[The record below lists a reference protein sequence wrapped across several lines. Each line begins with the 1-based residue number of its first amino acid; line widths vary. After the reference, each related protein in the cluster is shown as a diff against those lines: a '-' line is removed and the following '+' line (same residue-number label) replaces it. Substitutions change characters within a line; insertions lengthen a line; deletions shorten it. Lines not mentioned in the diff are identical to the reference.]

1 MTTQEIGNRLVELC
15 GQGQFHVAM
24 QELYSNDIVSVE
36 AAAAPGQS
44 REAVGMAAV
53 VAKGEWWASNHEVH
67 GVKVEGPLV
76 AHNHFSVRFWL
87 DVTFKPT
94 GARMQMDELAVYEVK
109 DGKII
114 REEFF
119 YSMG

>member
-15 GQGQFHVAM
+15 SQGKFHDAM
-24 QELYSNDIVSVE
+24 HELYSKDIVSVE
-36 AAAAPGQS
+36 AGAPPGQS
-44 REAVGMAAV
+44 REAVGMDAV
-53 VAKGEWWASNHEVH
+53 KAKGEWWQANHEVH
-67 GVKVEGPLV
+67 GLKIEGPLV
-76 AHNHFSVRFWL
+76 AHNHFAVRFWL
-87 DVTFKPT
+87 DVTFRPT
-94 GARMQMDELAVYEVK
+94 GARMAMDELGVYQVK